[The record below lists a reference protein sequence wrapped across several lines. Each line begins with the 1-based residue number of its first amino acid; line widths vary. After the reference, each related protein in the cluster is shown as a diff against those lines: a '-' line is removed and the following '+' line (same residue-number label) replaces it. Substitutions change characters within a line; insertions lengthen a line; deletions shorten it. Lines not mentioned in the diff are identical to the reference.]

1 VYWVLFNPI
10 KKLMLLTI
18 LTIVAVVA
26 LMIFFNALYV
36 AAEFATVSSR
46 RTRISQ
52 MAGQG
57 NRMALL
63 LLPIM
68 QDSHK
73 LDRYI
78 ATCQIGITIS
88 SLVVG
93 AYGQS
98 VIAQLLVAPLA
109 RLLTLLEPALA
120 SLGLESSAS
129 WAEPAATSIAITL
142 VLAGITILQV
152 IMGELFPKSVAIQYP
167 ESVALAVAVPM
178 RITQFIITYTGL
190 IALFNGSGNLIL
202 KALGRPLKEKNDHAY
217 SPEEIELLVTESHD
231 QDLLSDEER
240 RLLRNTFRLRDLTA
254 KQVMLHRTKLIAAP
268 LNSKVADVMQTA
280 LDAGLSRIPIYKETI
295 DDITGFVHIKDLF
308 SLYNQQS
315 EDVASILRE
324 VVFVPETI
332 PVSDLWKRLNSR
344 RKYLAIVFD
353 EYGGTVGLITFE
365 DLIEEIFGEL
375 QDEFDNEMALIAK
388 DKEGRIYL
396 RADLLV
402 ADVNEYLELELPED
416 NADTLG
422 GLVFSELGRPP
433 RVGDTVA
440 FGDITI
446 RVEAMSDPG
455 VSEVSLK
462 LPPTESDDDP
472 FIEWEVAD
480 HD

>member
-1 VYWVLFNPI
+1 MF
-10 KKLMLLTI
+10 LTI
-18 LTIVAVVA
+18 LSIVAVVA
-26 LMIFFNALYV
+26 IMIFFNALYV

-46 RTRISQ
+46 RTRVSQ
-52 MAGQG
+52 LAGQG
-57 NRMALL
+57 NRMAQL

-68 QDSHK
+68 QDSKK
-73 LDRYI
+73 LDTYV

-98 VIAQLLVAPLA
+98 VIAQLLVGPFAN
-109 RLLTLLEPALA
+109 LLTALEPTLA
-120 SLGLESSAS
+120 SIGIESTVG
-129 WAEPAATSIAITL
+129 WAEPAATSISVTL
-142 VLAGITILQV
+142 VLIAITILQV

-167 ESVALAVAVPM
+167 ETVALAVTVPM
-178 RITQFIITYTGL
+178 RITQMIITYTGL
-190 IALFNGSGNLIL
+190 IALFNGSGNLL
-202 KALGRPLKEKNDHAY
+202 LRLLGRSMKEKSGHAH
-217 SPEEIELLVTESHD
+217 SPEEIELLVTESHE

-268 LNSKVADVMQTA
+268 MSSSVSELMQIS
-280 LDAGLSRIPIYKETI
+280 LDAGFSRIPIYKESI
-295 DDITGFVHIKDLF
+295 DDISGFVHVKDLF
-308 SLYNQQS
+308 RLYNQQS
-315 EDVASILRE
+315 EDIDSILRE

-375 QDEFDNEMALIAK
+375 QDEFDNETALIAK
-388 DKEGRIYL
+388 DKDGRIYL

-402 ADVNEYLELELPED
+402 ADVNEYLELHLPEE

-433 RVGDTVA
+433 AVGDTVA

-462 LPPTESDDDP
+462 LPPTQTTEEP

>member
-1 VYWVLFNPI
+1 
-10 KKLMLLTI
+10 MLTI

-26 LMIFFNALYV
+26 IMIFFNALYV
-36 AAEFATVSSR
+36 AAEFSTVSSR
-46 RTRISQ
+46 RTRVSQ
-52 MAGQG
+52 LAGQG
-57 NRMALL
+57 NRMAQL

-68 QDSHK
+68 QDSKK
-73 LDRYI
+73 LDRYV

-98 VIAQLLVAPLA
+98 VIAQHLVSPLA
-109 RLLTLLEPALA
+109 QLLTLLEPTLT
-120 SLGLESSAS
+120 SIGVNSAVG
-129 WAEPAATSIAITL
+129 WAEPAATSIAVTFVLVAITF
-142 VLAGITILQV
+142 LQV
-152 IMGELFPKSVAIQYP
+152 IVGELFPKSVAIQYP
-167 ESVALAVAVPM
+167 ESVALAVTIPM
-178 RITQFIITYTGL
+178 RITNFLITFTGL

-202 KALGRPLKEKNDHAY
+202 RLFGRSMKEKNGHAH
-217 SPEEIELLVTESHD
+217 SPEEIELLVTESHE

-268 LNSKVADVMQTA
+268 FDSKVADLMQIS
-280 LDAGLSRIPIYKETI
+280 LDAGFSRIPLYRESI
-295 DDITGFVHIKDLF
+295 DDILGFVHVKDLF
-308 SLYNQQS
+308 RLHNQKS
-315 EDVASILRE
+315 EDITSILRE
-324 VVFVPETI
+324 VVFVPETM
-332 PVSDLWKRLNSR
+332 PVTDLWKRLNSR
-344 RKYLAIVFD
+344 RKYLAVVFD

-365 DLIEEIFGEL
+365 DLIEEVFGEL

-388 DKEGRIYL
+388 DKDGRIYL

-402 ADVNEYLELELPED
+402 SDVNEYLELHLPEE

-422 GLVFSELGRPP
+422 GLVFSELGRLPA
-433 RVGDTVA
+433 VGDKVT
-440 FGDITI
+440 FGEIII

-462 LPPTESDDDP
+462 LPPTQNTDDP
-472 FIEWEVAD
+472 FIEWEVVD

>member
-1 VYWVLFNPI
+1 MF
-10 KKLMLLTI
+10 LTI
-18 LTIVAVVA
+18 LSIVAVVA
-26 LMIFFNALYV
+26 IMILFNALYV

-57 NRMALL
+57 NRMAQL

-68 QDSHK
+68 QDSKK
-73 LDRYI
+73 LDTYV

-98 VIAQLLVAPLA
+98 VIAQLLVGPLA
-109 RLLTLLEPALA
+109 DLLISLEPFLA
-120 SLGLESSAS
+120 SVGIESTAG
-129 WAEPAATSIAITL
+129 WAEPAATSIAVTL
-142 VLAGITILQV
+142 VLVAITILQV

-167 ESVALAVAVPM
+167 ESVALAVTVPM
-178 RITQFIITYTGL
+178 RITQLVITYTGL

-202 KALGRPLKEKNDHAY
+202 RLMGRPLKEKSGHAH
-217 SPEEIELLVTESHD
+217 SPEEIELLVTESHE

-254 KQVMLHRTKLIAAP
+254 RQVMLHRTKLIAAP
-268 LNSKVADVMQTA
+268 MSSRVAELMQISLN
-280 LDAGLSRIPIYKETI
+280 AGFSRIPLFKESI
-295 DDITGFVHIKDLF
+295 DDISGFVHVKDLF
-308 SLYNQQS
+308 RLHNQQS
-315 EDVASILRE
+315 EDIASILRE
-324 VVFVPETI
+324 VVFIPETM
-332 PVSDLWKRLNSR
+332 PVNDLWKRLNSR
-344 RKYLAIVFD
+344 RKYLAIVFG

-375 QDEFDNEMALIAK
+375 QDEFDNETALIAK
-388 DKEGRIYL
+388 DKDGRIYL

-402 ADVNEYLELELPED
+402 SDVNEYLELSLPVE

-433 RVGDTVA
+433 VVGDTVA
-440 FGDITI
+440 FGDIII
-446 RVEAMSDPG
+446 RVEALADPS

-462 LPPTESDDDP
+462 LPTAQGAEEP

>member
-1 VYWVLFNPI
+1 MF
-10 KKLMLLTI
+10 LTI
-18 LTIVAVVA
+18 LSITAVVA
-26 LMIFFNALYV
+26 IMIFFNALYV

-52 MAGQG
+52 MAGEG
-57 NRMALL
+57 NRMAQL

-68 QDSHK
+68 QDSKK
-73 LDRYI
+73 LDTYV

-98 VIAQLLVAPLA
+98 VIAQLLVEPVAN
-109 RLLTLLEPALA
+109 LLTSLEPSLA
-120 SLGLESSAS
+120 SIGIESAAG
-129 WAEPAATSIAITL
+129 WAEPAATSISVTL
-142 VLAGITILQV
+142 VLIAITILQV

-167 ESVALAVAVPM
+167 ESVALAVTIPM
-178 RITQFIITYTGL
+178 RITQFVITSTGL

-202 KALGRPLKEKNDHAY
+202 RLMGRPLKEKSGHAH
-217 SPEEIELLVTESHD
+217 SPEEIELLVTESHE

-254 KQVMLHRTKLIAAP
+254 KQVMLHRTRLIAAP
-268 LNSKVADVMQTA
+268 MSSSVTELMQISLDV
-280 LDAGLSRIPIYKETI
+280 GFSRIPLYKESI
-295 DDITGFVHIKDLF
+295 DDISGFVHVKDLF
-308 SLYNQQS
+308 RLHNQQS
-315 EDVASILRE
+315 EDLASILRE
-324 VVFVPETI
+324 VVFIPETM

-375 QDEFDNEMALIAK
+375 QDEFDNETALIAK
-388 DKEGRIYL
+388 DKDGRIYL

-402 ADVNEYLELELPED
+402 SDVNEYLELNLPEE

-433 RVGDTVA
+433 IVGDTVA

-446 RVEAMSDPG
+446 RVEVLADPS

-462 LPPTESDDDP
+462 LPLAQGAEEP

>member
-1 VYWVLFNPI
+1 
-10 KKLMLLTI
+10 MLTI
-18 LTIVAVVA
+18 LTLVAVVA
-26 LMIFFNALYV
+26 IMILFNALYV

-52 MAGQG
+52 IAGQG

-63 LLPIM
+63 LLPIL
-68 QDSHK
+68 QDSKK
-73 LDRYI
+73 LDRYV

-98 VIAQLLVAPLA
+98 VIAQHLVGPLTQ
-109 RLLTLLEPALA
+109 LLTLLEPTLA
-120 SLGLESSAS
+120 SIGVESTAG
-129 WAEPAATSIAITL
+129 WAEPTATSIAVTL
-142 VLAGITILQV
+142 VLMAITILQV
-152 IMGELFPKSVAIQYP
+152 IMGELFPKSVAIQFP
-167 ESVALAVAVPM
+167 ESVALAVTIPM
-178 RITQFIITYTGL
+178 RITEFIITYTGL
-190 IALFNGSGNLIL
+190 IALFNGSGNLL
-202 KALGRPLKEKNDHAY
+202 LRLLGRNMKEKNGHAH
-217 SPEEIELLVTESHD
+217 SPEEIELLVTESHE

-254 KQVMLHRTKLIAAP
+254 KQVMLHRTRLIAAP
-268 LNSKVADVMQTA
+268 LNSTVEELMQIS
-280 LDAGLSRIPIYKETI
+280 LDAGFSRIPLYKESI
-295 DDITGFVHIKDLF
+295 DDITGFVHVKDLF
-308 SLYNQQS
+308 RLHNQGS

-324 VVFVPETI
+324 VVFVPETM
-332 PVSDLWKRLNSR
+332 PVTDLWKRLNSR
-344 RKYLAIVFD
+344 RKYLAVVFD

-375 QDEFDNEMALIAK
+375 QDEFDNETALIAK

-402 ADVNEYLELELPED
+402 SDVNEYLELHLPEE

-422 GLVFSELGRPP
+422 GLVFSELGRLPA
-433 RVGDTVA
+433 VGDKVT
-440 FGDITI
+440 FGDIII

-462 LPPTESDDDP
+462 LPPTESTEEP